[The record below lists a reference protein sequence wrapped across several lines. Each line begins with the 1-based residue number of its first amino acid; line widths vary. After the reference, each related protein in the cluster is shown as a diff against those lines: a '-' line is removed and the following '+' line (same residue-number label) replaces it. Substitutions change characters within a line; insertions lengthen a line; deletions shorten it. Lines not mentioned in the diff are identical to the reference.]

1 MKLSSWVIIFVGLCI
16 GLSAAGFAYF
26 NKYAPDML
34 DAENYN
40 KKADELEAEANKM
53 NLAKKRVKEAQKI
66 VDDTTVKW
74 REIATLKTPPATLAG
89 GGIDLSVNPWQLV
102 VDSRK
107 YRNALQTEVNTQVRK
122 GGVKVINGPSIPFPD
137 ESAPTIVGSYFNYPA
152 IPFPVVIFDLGT
164 VTIQGTYQQITNH
177 IRSWSSMPRYLAVAD
192 GLQIT
197 GTSPLLTATYNLSL
211 VGYQRSKSVFGAVP
225 EIASGGGGA
234 NPAGGAG
241 GGGGRGEGR
250 GPARGGG

>member
-102 VDSRK
+102 VDSR
-107 YRNALQTEVNTQVRK
+107 NATKAVVSGREK
-122 GGVKVINGPSIPFPD
+122 IVK
-137 ESAPTIVGSYFNYPA
+137 A
-152 IPFPVVIFDLGT
+152 
-164 VTIQGTYQQITNH
+164 
-177 IRSWSSMPRYLAVAD
+177 
-192 GLQIT
+192 
-197 GTSPLLTATYNLSL
+197 
-211 VGYQRSKSVFGAVP
+211 
-225 EIASGGGGA
+225 
-234 NPAGGAG
+234 
-241 GGGGRGEGR
+241 
-250 GPARGGG
+250 